1 MLRERRA
8 IDPESKNMWRATASV
23 GALGLEIALSIIIGG
38 GIGYY
43 LDLKFNTHWIMYVGL
58 CFGIAA
64 AIKSLVRV
72 TRAAKR
78 AFPDEPAGSQD
89 QASQDNAN
97 DTKKPGGDGAGPN

>member
-1 MLRERRA
+1 
-8 IDPESKNMWRATASV
+8 MWRATASV

-43 LDLKFNTHWIMYVGL
+43 LDLKFKTHWIMYVGL

-78 AFPDEPAGSQD
+78 AFPDEDGSQTP
-89 QASQDNAN
+89 AN
-97 DTKKPGGDGAGPN
+97 DAKKPGGDGAGPN

>member
-1 MLRERRA
+1 
-8 IDPESKNMWRATASV
+8 MWRATASV

-38 GIGYY
+38 GVGYY
-43 LDLKFNTHWIMYVGL
+43 LDLKLNTHWIMYVGL

-78 AFPDEPAGSQD
+78 AFPDDDGSQN
-89 QASQDNAN
+89 QDMAGKKDDKDN
-97 DTKKPGGDGAGPN
+97 KKPGGGGAGPN

>member
-1 MLRERRA
+1 
-8 IDPESKNMWRATASV
+8 MWRATASV

-43 LDLKFNTHWIMYVGL
+43 LDLKFKTHWIMYVGL
-58 CFGIAA
+58 AFGIAA

-78 AFPDEPAGSQD
+78 AFPDEPAAGSQD
-89 QASQDNAN
+89 QAAKDK
-97 DTKKPGGDGAGPN
+97 TKPGDNGAGPN

>member
-38 GIGYY
+38 GVGYY
-43 LDLKFNTHWIMYVGL
+43 LDLKFKTHWIMYVGL

-78 AFPDEPAGSQD
+78 AFPDEPE
-89 QASQDNAN
+89 N
-97 DTKKPGGDGAGPN
+97 TKKPGGDGAGPN